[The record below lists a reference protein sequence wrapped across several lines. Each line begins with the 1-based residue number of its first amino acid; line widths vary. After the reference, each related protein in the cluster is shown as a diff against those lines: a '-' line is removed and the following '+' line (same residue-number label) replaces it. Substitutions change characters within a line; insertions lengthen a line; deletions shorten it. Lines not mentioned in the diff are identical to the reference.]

1 MAEPTTRTEFK
12 AWCKRKLGYPVIDI
26 NVDDDQVD
34 DRVDEA
40 IQYWNIFMQ
49 NGQQR
54 MYLKHKLTVDDVNR
68 AKTNVEETVQA
79 EGTGA
84 SEIGT
89 TTVAVAVS
97 ATDESITLTDAT
109 SFPITGT
116 IDVTS
121 TTISNTLNGAVV
133 VGATSITLT
142 DASTFPTTG
151 KITIVTDGTNVG
163 ETVSYS
169 AKTGNVLTVAALKYP
184 HKTASTVTFVENV
197 TVSAKTGNVLTTTA
211 FANAFAV
218 GASVTL
224 NISATWGIGQDYL
237 PMPNGILSVLRILP
251 FTDRGNLNMFD
262 IRYQLR
268 LNDLYDFSD
277 ISVIHYQMTMWQ
289 LDLLDMLLVGEKPIN
304 FNVTSDRLYID
315 MSWANDLEVGEY
327 IIMECYRKLNAAEY
341 SKAYNDFFLKRYA
354 TALIKRQWG
363 ENLIKFQ
370 GVTMLGGVQMN
381 GETIY
386 NEAIR
391 EITQLEEQG
400 RETWQE
406 PTMFD
411 IG

>member
-54 MYLKHKLTVDDVNR
+54 MYLKHKLTADDVQR
-68 AKTNVEETVQA
+68 SKTNAEETAVA
-79 EGTGA
+79 KGTGA
-84 SEIGT
+84 SEVSTSILGSAASST
-89 TTVAVAVS
+89 DTTV
-97 ATDESITLTDAT
+97 TLA
-109 SFPITGT
+109 
-116 IDVTS
+116 
-121 TTISNTLNGAVV
+121 
-133 VGATSITLT
+133 
-142 DASTFPTTG
+142 DASTFPIQG
-151 KITIVTDGTNVG
+151 EIKIAADDTNAEEIVAYT
-163 ETVSYS
+163 
-169 AKTGNVLTVAALKYP
+169 
-184 HKTASTVTFVENV
+184 
-197 TVSAKTGNVLTTTA
+197 AKTGNVLTTAALTLDHD
-211 FANAFAV
+211 V
-218 GASVTL
+218 GSAVTL
-224 NISATWGIGQDYL
+224 YVSATWGIGQDYL
-237 PMPNGILSVLRILP
+237 PMPDGILSVLRILP

-304 FNVTSDRLYID
+304 FNMHSGRLYID
-315 MSWANDLEVGEY
+315 MSWGDDMDVGEY
-327 IIMECYRKLNAAEY
+327 IIIECYRKLNTAEY
-341 SKAYNDFFLKRYA
+341 TSAFNDLFLKRYA

-400 RETWQE
+400 RLTWEE

>member
-1 MAEPTTRTEFK
+1 MAEPTTSTEFK

-40 IQYWNIFMQ
+40 IQFWNTFMQ

-54 MYLKHKLTVDDVNR
+54 TYLKHKLTQDDVNR
-68 AKTNVEETVQA
+68 AKTNTKETPTA
-79 EGTGA
+79 LGTGA
-84 SEIGT
+84 GNIAT
-89 TTVAVAVS
+89 TTLNA
-97 ATDESITLTDAT
+97 EAT
-109 SFPITGT
+109 S
-116 IDVTS
+116 
-121 TTISNTLNGAVV
+121 
-133 VGATSITLT
+133 GATSLVLVDGT
-142 DASTFPTTG
+142 SFPTTG
-151 KITIVTDGTNVG
+151 VVRIDSENITYT
-163 ETVSYS
+163 
-169 AKTGNVLTVAALKYP
+169 AKTAGAGTLATLTC
-184 HKTASTVTFVENV
+184 E
-197 TVSAKTGNVLTTTA
+197 TTTA
-211 FANAFAV
+211 THAAA
-218 GASVTL
+218 ATVTL
-224 NISATWGIGQDYL
+224 RIESEWGITQAYL
-237 PMPNGILSVLRILP
+237 PMPDGILSVLRILP

-289 LDLLDMLLVGEKPIN
+289 LDLLDMLLVGEKPIA

-315 MSWANDLEVGEY
+315 MAWADDMEVGEY

-341 SKAYNDFFLKRYA
+341 TKAFNDFWLKRYA

-363 ENLIKFQ
+363 ENLIKFE
-370 GVTMLGGVQMN
+370 GVTMLGGVSMN

-391 EITQLEEQG
+391 EIGELETEG
-400 RETWQE
+400 RLVWEE
-406 PTMFD
+406 PLHFD

>member
-26 NVDDDQVD
+26 NVDDDQLD

-40 IQYWNIFMQ
+40 IQYWNQFMQ
-49 NGQQR
+49 NGMQR
-54 MYLKHKLTVDDVNR
+54 MYLKYKLTADDVQR
-68 AKTNVEETVQA
+68 AKTNVTETVTA
-79 EGTGA
+79 KGTGA
-84 SEIGT
+84 SEI
-89 TTVAVAVS
+89 
-97 ATDESITLTDAT
+97 AT
-109 SFPITGT
+109 S
-116 IDVTS
+116 S
-121 TTISNTLNGAVV
+121 LNGAVSAAGTSV
-133 VGATSITLT
+133 VLV
-142 DASTFPTTG
+142 DASDFPTQGSIIIAADATP
-151 KITIVTDGTNVG
+151 NAA
-163 ETVSYS
+163 ETVSYT
-169 AKTGNVLTVAALKYP
+169 AKTDNT
-184 HKTASTVTFVENV
+184 
-197 TVSAKTGNVLTTTA
+197 LTTSA
-211 FANAFAV
+211 LANNHAS
-218 GASVTL
+218 GATVTL
-224 NISATWGIGQDYL
+224 NVTAEWGIGQDYI
-237 PMPNGILSVLRILP
+237 PMPDGILSVLRILP

-304 FNVTSDRLYID
+304 YNVHAGRLYID
-315 MSWANDLEVGEY
+315 MAWSSDMDVGEY
-327 IIMECYRKLNAAEY
+327 IIIECYRKLNAGEY
-341 SKAYNDFFLKRYA
+341 TQAYNDFFLKRYA

-386 NEAIR
+386 NEAKE
-391 EITQLEEQG
+391 EIAFLEDQG
-400 RETWQE
+400 REIWQE

>member
-26 NVDDDQVD
+26 NVDDDQLD

-40 IQYWNIFMQ
+40 LQYWNTFLQ

-54 MYLKHKLTVDDVNR
+54 MYLKHKLTADEVQR
-68 AKTNVEETVQA
+68 SKTNVTEIATA
-79 EGTGA
+79 KGTGS
-84 SEIGT
+84 SEIST
-89 TTVAVAVS
+89 TTLNDAVLQN
-97 ATDESITLTDAT
+97 ATSVILTDAT
-109 SFPITGT
+109 SFPTQGSITIAADAT
-116 IDVTS
+116 PNAAETVAYTAKTD
-121 TTISNTLNGAVV
+121 NTLTTSALANNHAT
-133 VGATSITLT
+133 GAT
-142 DASTFPTTG
+142 
-151 KITIVTDGTNVG
+151 
-163 ETVSYS
+163 
-169 AKTGNVLTVAALKYP
+169 
-184 HKTASTVTFVENV
+184 
-197 TVSAKTGNVLTTTA
+197 
-211 FANAFAV
+211 
-218 GASVTL
+218 VTL
-224 NISATWGIGQDYL
+224 NVTADWSIGQDYI
-237 PMPNGILSVLRILP
+237 PMPDGILSVMRILP

-304 FNVTSDRLYID
+304 FNMHSGRLYID
-315 MSWANDLEVGEY
+315 MAWSSDIDIGEY
-327 IIMECYRKLNAAEY
+327 IVIECYRKLNAAEY
-341 SKAYNDFFLKRYA
+341 TSAYNDFFLKRYA

-370 GVTMLGGVQMN
+370 GVTMLGGVSMN

-386 NEAIR
+386 NEAKE
-391 EITQLEEQG
+391 EIALLEDQG
-400 RETWQE
+400 REIWQE

>member
-40 IQYWNIFMQ
+40 IQYWNTFMQ

-54 MYLKHKLTVDDVNR
+54 VYLKHKLTTEDVNR
-68 AKTNVEETVQA
+68 AKTNTSETA
-79 EGTGA
+79 TAIGTGE
-84 SEIGT
+84 SNRSTSTLDG
-89 TTVAVAVS
+89 AVLTS
-97 ATDESITLTDAT
+97 ATSVTLTDAT
-109 SFPITGT
+109 
-116 IDVTS
+116 
-121 TTISNTLNGAVV
+121 N
-133 VGATSITLT
+133 
-142 DASTFPTTG
+142 FPTTG
-151 KITIVTDGTNVG
+151 SITIAAEGANAA
-163 ETVSYS
+163 ETVAY
-169 AKTGNVLTVAALKYP
+169 T
-184 HKTASTVTFVENV
+184 
-197 TVSAKTGNVLTTTA
+197 AKTGNVLTTA
-211 FANAFAV
+211 ALANAHGDDA
-218 GASVTL
+218 AVTL
-224 NISATWGIGQDYL
+224 AVTAEWGIGQGYL
-237 PMPNGILSVLRILP
+237 PMPEGILSVLRVLP

-304 FNVTSDRLYID
+304 FNLHAGRLYID
-315 MSWANDLEVGEY
+315 MSWDNDLDVGEY
-327 IIMECYRKLNAAEY
+327 IVIECYRKLNAAEY
-341 SKAYNDFFLKRYA
+341 TTAYNDFFLKRYA

-391 EITQLEEQG
+391 EINQLEEQG

>member
-34 DRVDEA
+34 DSVDEA

-54 MYLKHKLTVDDVNR
+54 MYLKHKLTADDVQR
-68 AKTNVEETVQA
+68 SKTNAEETAVA
-79 EGTGA
+79 KGTGA
-84 SEIGT
+84 SEVSTSILGSAASST
-89 TTVAVAVS
+89 DTTV
-97 ATDESITLTDAT
+97 TLA
-109 SFPITGT
+109 
-116 IDVTS
+116 
-121 TTISNTLNGAVV
+121 
-133 VGATSITLT
+133 
-142 DASTFPTTG
+142 DASTFPIQG
-151 KITIVTDGTNVG
+151 EIKIAADDTNAEEIVAYT
-163 ETVSYS
+163 
-169 AKTGNVLTVAALKYP
+169 
-184 HKTASTVTFVENV
+184 
-197 TVSAKTGNVLTTTA
+197 AKTGNVLTTAALTLDHD
-211 FANAFAV
+211 V
-218 GASVTL
+218 GSAVTL
-224 NISATWGIGQDYL
+224 YVSATWGIGQDYL
-237 PMPNGILSVLRILP
+237 PMPDGILSVLRILP

-277 ISVIHYQMTMWQ
+277 ISIIHYQMTMWQ

-304 FNVTSDRLYID
+304 FNLHAGRLYID
-315 MSWANDLEVGEY
+315 MSWNNDMEIGEY
-327 IIMECYRKLNAAEY
+327 IIIECYRKLNAAEY
-341 SKAYNDFFLKRYA
+341 TSAYNDFFLKRYA

>member
-40 IQYWNIFMQ
+40 IQFWNTFMQ

-54 MYLKHKLTVDDVNR
+54 TYLKHQLTTDDVNR
-68 AKTNVEETVQA
+68 AKTNTVETA
-79 EGTGA
+79 TAIGTGDSNA
-84 SEIGT
+84 T
-89 TTVAVAVS
+89 TSTLDGAVLAS
-97 ATDESITLTDAT
+97 ATSVTLTDAT
-109 SFPITGT
+109 
-116 IDVTS
+116 
-121 TTISNTLNGAVV
+121 N
-133 VGATSITLT
+133 
-142 DASTFPTTG
+142 FPTTG
-151 KITIVTDGTNVG
+151 SITIAAEGANAA
-163 ETVSYS
+163 ETVAY
-169 AKTGNVLTVAALKYP
+169 T
-184 HKTASTVTFVENV
+184 
-197 TVSAKTGNVLTTTA
+197 AKTGNVLTTA
-211 FANAFAV
+211 ALANAHGDDAAV
-218 GASVTL
+218 TLSVTADWK
-224 NISATWGIGQDYL
+224 ITQGYL
-237 PMPNGILSVLRILP
+237 PMPDGVLSVLRILP

-289 LDLLDMLLVGEKPIN
+289 LDLLDMLLVGEKPIE
-304 FNVTSDRLYID
+304 FNVIADRLYID
-315 MSWANDLEVGEY
+315 MAWADDLDVGEY
-327 IIMECYRKLNAAEY
+327 IVIECYRKLSAAEY
-341 SKAYNDFFLKRYA
+341 TKAYNDFWLKRYA

-370 GVTMLGGVQMN
+370 GVTMLGGVSMN

-391 EITQLEEQG
+391 EIGELETDG
-400 RETWQE
+400 RLVWEE
-406 PTMFD
+406 PLHFD

>member
-40 IQYWNIFMQ
+40 IQFWNTFMQ

-54 MYLKHKLTVDDVNR
+54 VYLKHKLTTDDVTR
-68 AKTNVEETVQA
+68 AKTNATETVTA
-79 EGTGA
+79 RGTGA
-84 SEIGT
+84 SEVSTSTLSG
-89 TTVAVAVS
+89 AVLQN
-97 ATDESITLTDAT
+97 ATSVTLADAT
-109 SFPITGT
+109 
-116 IDVTS
+116 
-121 TTISNTLNGAVV
+121 N
-133 VGATSITLT
+133 
-142 DASTFPTTG
+142 FPTTG
-151 KITIVTDGTNVG
+151 SITIAADATPNAA
-163 ETVSYS
+163 ETVAYT
-169 AKTGNVLTVAALKYP
+169 AKTG
-184 HKTASTVTFVENV
+184 H
-197 TVSAKTGNVLTTTA
+197 VLTTA
-211 FANAFAV
+211 ALANDHAD
-218 GASVTL
+218 GAAVTL
-224 NISATWGIGQDYL
+224 NVTAEWGIGQDYI
-237 PMPNGILSVLRILP
+237 PMPDGILSVLRILP

-289 LDLLDMLLVGEKPIN
+289 LDLLDMILVGEKPIDYN
-304 FNVTSDRLYID
+304 QIGNRLYIN
-315 MSWANDLEVGEY
+315 MAWASDLTVGEY
-327 IIMECYRKLNAAEY
+327 IIMECYRKLNAGEY
-341 SKAYNDFFLKRYA
+341 AQAYNDFWLKRYA

-370 GVTMLGGVQMN
+370 GVTLLGGVSMN

-391 EITQLEEQG
+391 EIGELETDG
-400 RETWQE
+400 RLTWEE
-406 PTMFD
+406 PLLFD

>member
-1 MAEPTTRTEFK
+1 MAEPTTKTEFK
-12 AWCKRKLGYPVIDI
+12 SWCKRKLGYPVIDI
-26 NVDDDQVD
+26 NVDEDQVD

-40 IQYWNIFMQ
+40 IQYWNTFMQ

-54 MYLKHKLTVDDVNR
+54 MYLKHKLTEDDVKR
-68 AKTNVEETVQA
+68 SATNVEETAVA
-79 EGTGA
+79 KGTGA
-84 SEIGT
+84 SEVSTSILGT
-89 TTVAVAVS
+89 GAT
-97 ATDESITLTDAT
+97 ATDT
-109 SFPITGT
+109 S
-116 IDVTS
+116 V
-121 TTISNTLNGAVV
+121 
-133 VGATSITLT
+133 TLT
-142 DASTFPTTG
+142 DASTFPTQG
-151 KITIVTDGTNVG
+151 QIKIAADGTNA
-163 ETVSYS
+163 EEI
-169 AKTGNVLTVAALKYP
+169 VAY
-184 HKTASTVTFVENV
+184 T
-197 TVSAKTGNVLTTTA
+197 AKTGNVLTTAALTLDHD
-211 FANAFAV
+211 V
-218 GASVTL
+218 GSAVTL
-224 NISATWGIGQDYL
+224 YVSATWGIGQDYI
-237 PMPNGILSVLRILP
+237 PMPDGILSVLRILP

-304 FNVTSDRLYID
+304 FNLHAGRLYID
-315 MSWANDLEVGEY
+315 MSWNNDLDVGEY
-327 IIMECYRKLNAAEY
+327 IVIECYRKLNAAEY
-341 SKAYNDFFLKRYA
+341 TSAYNDFFLKRYA

-391 EITQLEEQG
+391 EINQLEEQG

>member
-1 MAEPTTRTEFK
+1 MAEPTTKAEFK
-12 AWCKRKLGYPVIDI
+12 SWCKRKLGYPVIDI
-26 NVDDDQVD
+26 NVDEDQVD

-40 IQYWNIFMQ
+40 IQYWNTFMQ

-54 MYLKHKLTVDDVNR
+54 MYLKHKLTEDDVKR
-68 AKTNVEETVQA
+68 AATNVEETVVA
-79 EGTGA
+79 KGTGA
-84 SEIGT
+84 SEISTSILGT
-89 TTVAVAVS
+89 GASSTDTTV
-97 ATDESITLTDAT
+97 
-109 SFPITGT
+109 
-116 IDVTS
+116 
-121 TTISNTLNGAVV
+121 
-133 VGATSITLT
+133 TLT
-142 DASTFPTTG
+142 DASTFPTQG
-151 KITIVTDGTNVG
+151 QIEIAADGTNAA
-163 ETVSYS
+163 EI
-169 AKTGNVLTVAALKYP
+169 VAY
-184 HKTASTVTFVENV
+184 T
-197 TVSAKTGNVLTTTA
+197 AKTGNVLTTAALTLDHD
-211 FANAFAV
+211 V
-218 GASVTL
+218 GSTVTL
-224 NISATWGIGQDYL
+224 YVSVTWGIGQDYL
-237 PMPNGILSVLRILP
+237 PMPDGILSVLRILP

-304 FNVTSDRLYID
+304 FNLHAGRLYID
-315 MSWANDLEVGEY
+315 MSWNSDLEVGEY
-327 IIMECYRKLNAAEY
+327 IVIECYRKLNAAEY
-341 SKAYNDFFLKRYA
+341 TSAYNDFFLKRYA

-391 EITQLEEQG
+391 EINQLEEQG
-400 RETWQE
+400 RLTWEE

>member
-1 MAEPTTRTEFK
+1 MAEPTTKTEFK

-40 IQYWNIFMQ
+40 IQFWNTFMQ

-54 MYLKHKLTVDDVNR
+54 VYLKHQLTADDVNR
-68 AKTNVEETVQA
+68 AKTNTSETA
-79 EGTGA
+79 TAIGTGA
-84 SEIGT
+84 SNAT
-89 TTVAVAVS
+89 TSTLAGAVLIN
-97 ATDESITLTDAT
+97 ATSVTLADAT
-109 SFPITGT
+109 
-116 IDVTS
+116 
-121 TTISNTLNGAVV
+121 N
-133 VGATSITLT
+133 
-142 DASTFPTTG
+142 FPTTG
-151 KITIVTDGTNVG
+151 SITIAADSPNAA
-163 ETVSYS
+163 ETVAYS
-169 AKTGNVLTVAALKYP
+169 AKTGNVLTTSAL
-184 HKTASTVTFVENV
+184 
-197 TVSAKTGNVLTTTA
+197 
-211 FANAFAV
+211 ANAHGTAV
-218 GASVTL
+218 AVTL
-224 NISATWGIGQDYL
+224 NVTADWGITQGYL
-237 PMPNGILSVLRILP
+237 PMPDGVLSVLRILP

-289 LDLLDMLLVGEKPIN
+289 LDLLDMLLVGEKPIE
-304 FNVTSDRLYID
+304 FSQTTDRLYINMD
-315 MSWANDLEVGEY
+315 WSSDLDVDEY

-341 SKAYNDFFLKRYA
+341 TKAYNDFWLKRYA

-370 GVTMLGGVQMN
+370 GVTLLGGVSMN

-391 EITQLEEQG
+391 EIGELETEG
-400 RETWQE
+400 RLVWEE
-406 PTMFD
+406 PLLFD

>member
-40 IQYWNIFMQ
+40 IQYWNTFMQ

-54 MYLKHKLTVDDVNR
+54 VYLKHQLTQADVDR
-68 AKTNVEETVQA
+68 AKTDTSETA
-79 EGTGA
+79 TAIGTGA
-84 SEIGT
+84 SNQT
-89 TTVAVAVS
+89 TSTLDGGVS
-97 ATDESITLTDAT
+97 QAATSVTLADAT
-109 SFPITGT
+109 NFPITG
-116 IDVTS
+116 
-121 TTISNTLNGAVV
+121 
-133 VGATSITLT
+133 SITIAA
-142 DASTFPTTG
+142 DSPNAA
-151 KITIVTDGTNVG
+151 

-169 AKTGNVLTVAALKYP
+169 AKA
-184 HKTASTVTFVENV
+184 
-197 TVSAKTGNVLTTTA
+197 GNVLTTSA
-211 FANAFAV
+211 LANAHGTAV
-218 GASVTL
+218 AITL
-224 NISATWGIGQDYL
+224 NVTADWKITQGYL
-237 PMPNGILSVLRILP
+237 PMPDGVLSVLRILP

-289 LDLLDMLLVGEKPIN
+289 LDLLDMLLVGEKPIE
-304 FNVTSDRLYID
+304 FNVISDRLYINMAWSD
-315 MSWANDLEVGEY
+315 DLDVGEY
-327 IIMECYRKLNAAEY
+327 IIMECYRKLNSGEY
-341 SKAYNDFFLKRYA
+341 TKAFNDLWLKRYA
-354 TALIKRQWG
+354 TSLIKRQWG

-370 GVTMLGGVQMN
+370 GVTMLGGVSMN

-391 EITQLEEQG
+391 EIGELETEG
-400 RETWQE
+400 RLTWEE
-406 PTMFD
+406 PLMFD